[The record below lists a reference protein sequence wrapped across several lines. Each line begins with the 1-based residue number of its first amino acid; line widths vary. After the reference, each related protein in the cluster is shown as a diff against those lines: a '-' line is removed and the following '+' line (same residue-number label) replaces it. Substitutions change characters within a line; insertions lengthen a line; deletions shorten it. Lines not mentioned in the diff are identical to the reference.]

1 MNRNGEN
8 SDVISENLFKVS
20 KKERKRNKSKIVV
33 NSVEI
38 VEVKFKNIFNID
50 LNKNLNGKVRKL
62 IFNLV
67 ILLKML
73 VLVSEFNIDSFKE
86 KRIEFGKKKKCK
98 EMKINEEGDM
108 EKVKKIIKN
117 YKEIEFEEE
126 NKVEE
131 VRKKKKKRKE
141 IKVDEEV
148 DFEKVFLKFFFLK
161 ERLMEQLNFVRFR
174 YINEQLYI
182 QIGQEAQEMF
192 EEDEE
197 AFQVYY

>member
-20 KKERKRNKSKIVV
+20 KKKRKRNKSKIVV

-38 VEVKFKNIFNID
+38 VDVKFKNIFNID

-73 VLVSEFNIDSFKE
+73 VLVSEFNIDSFIE
-86 KRIEFGKKKKCK
+86 KRIEFRKMKKCK

-108 EKVKKIIKN
+108 EKVKKIIKI

-141 IKVDEEV
+141 IKVDGEV

-161 ERLMEQLNFVRFR
+161 ERLME
-174 YINEQLYI
+174 
-182 QIGQEAQEMF
+182 
-192 EEDEE
+192 
-197 AFQVYY
+197 

>member
-1 MNRNGEN
+1 M
-8 SDVISENLFKVS
+8 FKVS
-20 KKERKRNKSKIVV
+20 KKKRKRNKSKIVV

-38 VEVKFKNIFNID
+38 VDVKFKNIFNID

-73 VLVSEFNIDSFKE
+73 VLVSEFNIDSFIE
-86 KRIEFGKKKKCK
+86 KRIEFRKKKKCK
-98 EMKINEEGDM
+98 KMKINEEGDM
-108 EKVKKIIKN
+108 EKVKKIIKI

-141 IKVDEEV
+141 IKVDGEV

-161 ERLMEQLNFVRFR
+161 ERLME
-174 YINEQLYI
+174 
-182 QIGQEAQEMF
+182 
-192 EEDEE
+192 
-197 AFQVYY
+197 